1 MGEESGLFIEP
12 TSYFQQRFAGAYN
25 KRHGR
30 GSITKSPVY
39 EGPCTTKPQETV
51 LIRRG
56 MSFEIPDSQ
65 KEKETGKRTFSLQ
78 RGKENKTSEKKKN
91 DNLQ

>member
-1 MGEESGLFIEP
+1 MGEESGLLIES
-12 TSYFQQRFAGAYN
+12 TSYFQQRVARVYN

-39 EGPCTTKPQETV
+39 EGSFTITPQETV

-56 MSFEIPDSQ
+56 MSSEIPDSQ
-65 KEKETGKRTFSLQ
+65 KEKETGKRKFSLQ
-78 RGKENKTSEKKKN
+78 EGKEKKTSEKRKN
-91 DNLQ
+91 SNL